1 MTQEPASF
9 KRSRGVRFAPM
20 AGLLVS
26 AVVMTRGSQDWL
38 LTLIG
43 AAIFVV
49 AAVAVWWAW
58 KVPLATF
65 ERTLLVWKE
74 VPQRSSV
81 EIDTEQLKRWR
92 YSEEVNSLE
101 MELRDGQLTT
111 LNLNAMSPED
121 VPPYRGLFP
130 SPPLFDR
137 MPTYRT
143 QGKRS
148 LNFLSAPMLGRP
160 TCKGSAN
167 AGLPPNRAREA
178 SSGAIMGWCI

>member
-148 LNFLSAPMLGRP
+148 LNFLSAPILHPGACRVQVKQG
-160 TCKGSAN
+160 TQKKSSIA
-167 AGLPPNRAREA
+167 A
-178 SSGAIMGWCI
+178 S

>member
-9 KRSRGVRFAPM
+9 KRNRGVRFAPI

-121 VPPYRGLFP
+121 VPRLLGIMKSLDIETEQTVP
-130 SPPLFDR
+130 SEGPG
-137 MPTYRT
+137 
-143 QGKRS
+143 Q
-148 LNFLSAPMLGRP
+148 
-160 TCKGSAN
+160 
-167 AGLPPNRAREA
+167 
-178 SSGAIMGWCI
+178 